1 MFKKYTDLALESH
14 EINLESGKNDG
25 LIFNDFLYGDVK
37 ITKMRSSGDSNTAN
51 GNYYN
56 IDIGRIWEMTSDM
69 RRTRAEAI
77 AHVLRELIP
86 DGEGCIL
93 VSGIG
98 NRNITPDSIG
108 PLTADKI
115 IVTRHL
121 KRLGNSLYNEIG
133 FAEMSTVAPGV
144 LGQTGIESSEIISCI
159 AKHIKPRAIIAV
171 DALASRRLSRLC
183 TTVQI
188 SDTGISPGSGVEN
201 NCKVITQG
209 TTGVPVIAIGLPTV
223 VDAATLAGDLFEE
236 LLLRTGTSCD
246 DECEEVLGQLS
257 KGSGGGMYVSLKES
271 DVIIKE
277 ASRLIADGINLAV
290 HKNIPYSDINEYRTQ

>member
-25 LIFNDFLYGDVK
+25 LIINDFLYGDVK
-37 ITKMRSSGDSNTAN
+37 ITEMKSSGDCDKAGGS
-51 GNYYN
+51 YYN
-56 IDIGRIWEMTSDM
+56 IDIGRIWEMTGEM
-69 RRTRAEAI
+69 RRARAEAI
-77 AHVLRELIP
+77 AYVLCKLIP
-86 DGEGCIL
+86 DGDGCIL

-98 NRNITPDSIG
+98 NRNITPDSVG

-121 KRLGNSLYNEIG
+121 KRLGSALYNEIG

-144 LGQTGIESSEIISCI
+144 LGQTGIESSEIICCI
-159 AKHIKPRAIIAV
+159 AKHIAPRAIIAV

-188 SDTGISPGSGVEN
+188 SDAGISPGSGVEN
-201 NCKVITQG
+201 NCKAITQG

-223 VDAATLAGDLFEE
+223 VDAATLASDLFEE
-236 LLLRTGTSCD
+236 LFSRAGISRG
-246 DECEEVLGQLS
+246 DECDQMLEQLS

-290 HKNIPYSDINEYRTQ
+290 HKNIPYADINEYRTQ